1 MLNLIQ
7 SILLIGFLTWGTVA
21 GASLGTESMAAGAV
35 TTAGTTPAP
44 TAEPAVVGTIE
55 GVVVDAL
62 GEPIPAVQ
70 VILHGTLRGALS
82 DLQGRFR
89 LPDLEP
95 STYHIEARF
104 IGYAEVSRQVEV
116 EAGATTKVAFTME
129 EQTIDLG
136 EITAEAA
143 RFPVSSSSITL
154 RSAELSGRPR
164 QSTPELLE
172 LVPGLIASQHA
183 GGGKAEQLFLRGFDA
198 DHGTDVALSLDG
210 MPINLVSHGHGQGYA
225 DLHFFIPETVESIRV
240 EKGPHS
246 VDQGDLA
253 TAGAITFRTRDRLET
268 SLVRVDAGSFDSR
281 RAVGLFALPRG
292 DGYLAGAVEGGDG
305 PFDSPQN
312 MEKRHIFARNAWDLG
327 KGLGLTVSGGSYRAE
342 WSASGQIPERAVE
355 DGTISRFGAITD
367 NEGGTTSRT
376 WLTSEVRKPVGG
388 GTLTAEAYASRY
400 TFQLFSDFTFFLEN
414 PVGGDMIEQQDDR
427 LMGGGTVTYRHRLQP
442 AGLLV
447 TGIHGAGTRFD
458 AATVG
463 LWESPD
469 RSRGATLDHA
479 DVRQRSVS
487 AWSEWTAVLGARA
500 RLTVGARLDHF
511 SFSTMD
517 RRPGSPRKGGDWNTA
532 GAIIASPKASLV
544 ISPHR
549 KADLFVSSGAGFHSN
564 DARSVIRGAEPGA
577 SVAPTPVARAIGNEV
592 GVRARPSDRVSLTAT
607 FWTMDIPSEL
617 VFVGDAGTTEISGA
631 TRRTGVD
638 LSGIM
643 QLAPAVSIAADLTYA
658 EGRFKDEPTGADR
671 IPLAPRMTA
680 SGTLNAR
687 LFDAVDT
694 SIRAIHIGVRPLV
707 EDGSLE
713 ASAQTLVNLNAGYE
727 FGRVT
732 IDAAVLNLFD
742 SDWNEAQFAT
752 ESRLRGEAS
761 PVEELHF
768 TPGAPR
774 SIRLGLGYRF

>member
-7 SILLIGFLTWGTVA
+7 AILLIGFLTGGTGA
-21 GASLGTESMAAGAV
+21 GTALGTESTAAGVV
-35 TTAGTTPAP
+35 TTDGATPAP
-44 TAEPAVVGTIE
+44 TAGPAVVGTIE

-89 LPDLEP
+89 LPGLEP

-116 EAGATTKVAFTME
+116 EAGATTMVAFTME

-253 TAGAITFRTRDRLET
+253 TAGAINFRTRTRLAS
-268 SLVRVDAGSFDSR
+268 SLVRIDAGSFNSR
-281 RAVGLFALPRG
+281 RAVGLFALPRSN
-292 DGYLAGAVEGGDG
+292 GYVAGAVEGGDG

-312 MEKRHIFARNAWDLG
+312 MDKRHIFARNAWDLG
-327 KGLGLTVSGGSYRAE
+327 QGLGLTVSGGSYRAE
-342 WSASGQIPERAVE
+342 WTASGQIPERAVA
-355 DGTISRFGAITD
+355 DGSIGRFGAITD

-376 WLTSEVRKPVGG
+376 WLASQVKKPIGN
-388 GTLTAEAYASRY
+388 GTVTAEAYASRY

-442 AGLLV
+442 GGVLV
-447 TGIHGAGTRFD
+447 TGSHGVGTRLD

-479 DVRQRSVS
+479 DVRQRSFS
-487 AWSEWTAVLGARA
+487 AWSEWTAVFGARA
-500 RLTVGARLDHF
+500 RFTAGARLDQF
-511 SFSTMD
+511 NFSTMD
-517 RRPGSPRKGGDWNTA
+517 RRPDSPRKGSGWISE

-549 KADLFVSSGAGFHSN
+549 KADLFISSGAGFHSN

-577 SVAPTPVARAIGNEV
+577 SVPTTPLARAIGNEI
-592 GVRARPSDRVSLTAT
+592 GVRARLSPGMSLTAT
-607 FWTMDIPSEL
+607 VWTMDIQSEL

-638 LSGIM
+638 LSGVV
-643 QLAPAVSIAADLTYA
+643 QLTQSVSIAADLTHA
-658 EGRFKDEPTGADR
+658 EGRFKDEPVGADR

-680 SGTLNAR
+680 SGTLSVR
-687 LFDAVDT
+687 LLDAVDT
-694 SIRAIHIGVRPLV
+694 SIRAIHIGTRPLV

-713 ASAQTLVNLNAGYE
+713 ARSQTLVNMNAGFE
-727 FGRVT
+727 VGNVT

-742 SDWNEAQFAT
+742 ADWNEAQFAT
-752 ESRLRGEAS
+752 ESRLRGEAT

-774 SIRLGLGYRF
+774 SFRLGLGYRF